1 MWNFVYRE
9 LLQKT
14 SINRNQTS
22 SLYSEQKFDYFVL
35 WSLIVAKF
43 SIEKTKFV
51 DIFQGKM
58 AYKYTCIL
66 LLVSVVF
73 LLAQAKDAKKGN
85 TKQQGKYETFR
96 LKTFIWPSVY
106 NCGQFAWCLYIWEL

>member
-1 MWNFVYRE
+1 MITDSSE
-9 LLQKT
+9 IL
-14 SINRNQTS
+14 NRKIK
-22 SLYSEQKFDYFVL
+22 Y
-35 WSLIVAKF
+35 
-43 SIEKTKFV
+43 TKFV

-96 LKTFIWPSVY
+96 LKTFI
-106 NCGQFAWCLYIWEL
+106 